1 MSVCENVGECGGR
14 GGLWGSWRWGSV
26 AGKFLPQMQGGE
38 TTTRETLAATTKNA
52 SRRLQISHSLTPCSL
67 SRSLALSFHQAPLT
81 TIAAVPCFPPS
92 RPAGGLQATVVC
104 AAAATEAPE
113 EAVAF
118 LRYSRGSAQK
128 VRRVLDQIR
137 GRSYEEALMMLEYMP
152 YQACEPVIKTLLSAA
167 ANAKNNLG
175 MKKKDLYVSECF
187 ADEGPVMKRFRPRA
201 QGRANR
207 ILKPTVHITVKVAE
221 REA

>member
-1 MSVCENVGECGGR
+1 MTSPCGFRKCVLMETYDDTSYSCWYMNVSFVLQVVASPVVQVTSSPAVC
-14 GGLWGSWRWGSV
+14 L
-26 AGKFLPQMQGGE
+26 
-38 TTTRETLAATTKNA
+38 
-52 SRRLQISHSLTPCSL
+52 
-67 SRSLALSFHQAPLT
+67 
-81 TIAAVPCFPPS
+81 
-92 RPAGGLQATVVC
+92 
-104 AAAATEAPE
+104 AAATEAPE
-113 EAVAF
+113 QAVAF
-118 LRYSRGSAQK
+118 LRYSRGSALK

-137 GRSYEEALMMLEYMP
+137 GRSYEEALMILEYMP

-187 ADEGPVMKRFRPRA
+187 ADEGPVMKRYRPRA

-221 REA
+221 RV

>member
-1 MSVCENVGECGGR
+1 MEGGWGVGKRRGEASEGFLLSFLLSSSR
-14 GGLWGSWRWGSV
+14 GGDDFFVCSSYTSHYASLFV
-26 AGKFLPQMQGGE
+26 FLF
-38 TTTRETLAATTKNA
+38 L
-52 SRRLQISHSLTPCSL
+52 SL
-67 SRSLALSFHQAPLT
+67 SLSFHQAPLR
-81 TIAAVPCFPPS
+81 TIAPFFPAS
-92 RPAGGLQATVVC
+92 RPACHGGLPAATTVVC
-104 AAAATEAPE
+104 AAAATEATPE

-221 REA
+221 REE

>member
-1 MSVCENVGECGGR
+1 MAAWRGMSAR
-14 GGLWGSWRWGSV
+14 
-26 AGKFLPQMQGGE
+26 F
-38 TTTRETLAATTKNA
+38 TRA
-52 SRRLQISHSLTPCSL
+52 ID
-67 SRSLALSFHQAPLT
+67 SRSGLPAALRVAHWPSYRPLAVVSPTGRRIASDCDLPEAVIATSCTPQVVASPMAP
-81 TIAAVPCFPPS
+81 VPAS
-92 RPAGGLQATVVC
+92 ASVVC
-104 AAAATEAPE
+104 LAAATEAPE

-118 LRYSRGSAQK
+118 LRYSRGSALK

-137 GRSYEEALMMLEYMP
+137 GRSYEEALMILEYMP

-221 REA
+221 REE

>member
-1 MSVCENVGECGGR
+1 MGGGEASG
-14 GGLWGSWRWGSV
+14 GSV
-26 AGKFLPQMQGGE
+26 GGISPLLSPFFFK
-38 TTTRETLAATTKNA
+38 RG
-52 SRRLQISHSLTPCSL
+52 RRLLCLLVLYFSLRFPVRFLFL
-67 SRSLALSFHQAPLT
+67 SLSFHQAPLR
-81 TIAAVPCFPPS
+81 TIAPFFPAS
-92 RPAGGLQATVVC
+92 RPACHGGLPAATTVVC
-104 AAAATEAPE
+104 AAAATEATPE

>member
-1 MSVCENVGECGGR
+1 MWGWKGG
-14 GGLWGSWRWGSV
+14 GGWGSV
-26 AGKFLPQMQGGE
+26 GGKRRRDFSSPFSFLLQEGE
-38 TTTRETLAATTKNA
+38 TT
-52 SRRLQISHSLTPCSL
+52 SL
-67 SRSLALSFHQAPLT
+67 SARPILLTTHYASLFVFSFSLSLSFHQAPLR
-81 TIAAVPCFPPS
+81 TIAPFFPAS
-92 RPAGGLQATVVC
+92 RPACHGGLPAATTVVC
-104 AAAATEAPE
+104 AAAATEATPE